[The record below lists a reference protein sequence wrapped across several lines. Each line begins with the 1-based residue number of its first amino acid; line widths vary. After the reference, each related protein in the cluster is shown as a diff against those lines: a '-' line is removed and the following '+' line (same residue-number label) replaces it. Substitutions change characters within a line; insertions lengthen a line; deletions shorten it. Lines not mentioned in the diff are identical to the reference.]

1 MGNQALTVKKAK
13 KTTDFQGFFWFF
25 SDANLI
31 IQLINTSML
40 QKIKIKLFKNL
51 EISILGFLIFLTIIS
66 TSYYNYSKKKIL
78 SNYKDTINNIYLK
91 KTVDHIFNTLEPRFK
106 KIEHK
111 ISAGETFDQI
121 LNGYS
126 LTEGEIE
133 EIKKN
138 LSTKINLNKLNT
150 NQRILF
156 TIDQSNN
163 FIKNF
168 IFQVSN
174 TEKIYLSRDIKNDEF
189 EQKILLTKLKKRIIY
204 SENII
209 LQSLYKSA
217 SDQKVPIGI
226 IIEFAR
232 IYGFQVD
239 FQRDIRKKD
248 SFQIMYEVFKDE
260 NGKVIENGSILFA
273 NLKLSGENYKLYYFD
288 KKGSEG
294 HYDKNGKSVQ
304 KALMKTPINGARL
317 SSPFG
322 MRKHPIDGFNK
333 MHRGTDFAAPMGT
346 PIMASGNGI
355 IKKAGWCGGGGNCVV
370 IKHNSTYQTVYAHM
384 SKFAKGI
391 RSGVRVRQGQTIGYV
406 GSTGKSTGP
415 HLHYE
420 VLVNGKRV
428 NSQKLKLPS
437 GKILK
442 GEERKLFETKK
453 IKLDVLKSE
462 KIIGLN

>member
-1 MGNQALTVKKAK
+1 MLKYFKLKIKNKNEIFAL
-13 KTTDFQGFFWFF
+13 
-25 SDANLI
+25 SLLI
-31 IQLINTSML
+31 IIT
-40 QKIKIKLFKNL
+40 
-51 EISILGFLIFLTIIS
+51 ISF
-66 TSYYNYSKKKIL
+66 TSYYNFTKKKINN
-78 SNYKDTINNIYLK
+78 NYREIINNIYFK
-91 KTVDHIFNTLEPRFK
+91 KTVNHFFNNLEPKFK
-106 KIEHK
+106 KIRHQIK
-111 ISAGETFDQI
+111 IGETFDNI
-121 LNGYS
+121 LNQYS
-126 LTEGEIE
+126 INKKEIQN
-133 EIKKN
+133 IKNK
-138 LSTKINLNKLNT
+138 LSEKINLNKLNT
-150 NQRILF
+150 NQKIYL

-163 FIKNF
+163 SIKEFILQ
-168 IFQVSN
+168 ISN
-174 TEKIYLSRDIKNDEF
+174 KERVLLTRNNEEKNDFNQE
-189 EQKILLTKLKKRIIY
+189 IILTKLDKKIVY
-204 SENII
+204 EENVI

-217 SDQKVPIGI
+217 SDKKIPANT
-226 IIEFAR
+226 IIELAR

-248 SFQIMYEVFKDE
+248 RFQIMYEVFVDE
-260 NGKVIENGSILFA
+260 NKKVIEAGNILFA
-273 NLKLSGENYKLYYFD
+273 NLILSGEDNSLYYFD
-288 KKGSEG
+288 KEGSVG
-294 HYDKNGKSVQ
+294 HYDKNGKSIK

-346 PIMASGNGI
+346 PIMASGSGV

-370 IKHNSTYQTVYAHM
+370 IRHNSTYTTIYAHM
-384 SKFAKGI
+384 SKFAQGI
-391 RSGVRVRQGQTIGYV
+391 KKGVRVKQGQTIGFV

-420 VLVNGKRV
+420 VIINGKKV

-442 GEERKLFETKK
+442 GEERKIFETKK